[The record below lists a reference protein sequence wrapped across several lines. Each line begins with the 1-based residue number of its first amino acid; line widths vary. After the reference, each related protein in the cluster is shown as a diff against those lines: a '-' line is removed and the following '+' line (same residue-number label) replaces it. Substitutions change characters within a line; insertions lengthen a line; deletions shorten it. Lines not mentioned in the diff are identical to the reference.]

1 MNCYWEQYNT
11 VQTKS
16 AIGTDCVKTLP
27 KTEVREVMQNLES
40 IDWSTCVKFYVGAHF
55 STLFYTLSTII
66 NVFTQPGHEA
76 DEFAGLK
83 VRCERGAE
91 VRERD
96 YSIGAC

>member
-1 MNCYWEQYNT
+1 
-11 VQTKS
+11 
-16 AIGTDCVKTLP
+16 
-27 KTEVREVMQNLES
+27 MQNLES

-83 VRCERGAE
+83 VRCERTAE
-91 VRERD
+91 IDFVVTNDVLTMRSHLRVD
-96 YSIGAC
+96 FHLII